1 MKPLIKWR
9 INESLTKMGLLTKL
23 TFFLNKCFDFGE
35 KPLSNAG
42 GLVVMVGAIMVITLL
57 IILTVVGGPE
67 RLPGT

>member
-1 MKPLIKWR
+1 MK
-9 INESLTKMGLLTKL
+9 LLTKL
-23 TFFLNKCFDFGE
+23 TCFLNKCFDFGE

-67 RLPGT
+67 QLPGT